1 MNNETETKNKYDRDP
16 REAMNELAE
25 EWGEID
31 GLIDT
36 AKELRSMVRANAKA
50 KNAVAEDLAEVRD
63 KVEEIIKH
71 ALRIERATHPDEE
84 PPLPEDEK
92 DGPVVLLMSDCYW
105 GRSRTFLGALEHLHG
120 EVPRLMYVSTDPT
133 CRTDGMGS
141 FCYDPKKPHFR
152 VPLGRKLSGKNKG
165 MPGTVEFYEPDND

>member
-16 REAMNELAE
+16 REALEELSERYGDIYELVEAAR
-25 EWGEID
+25 
-31 GLIDT
+31 GLRDY
-36 AKELRSMVRANAKA
+36 
-50 KNAVAEDLAEVRD
+50 VAENKSGADAEDIGEVRD
-63 KVEEIIKH
+63 RIEEIIKL
-71 ALRIERATHPDEE
+71 AIRIERATHPDEE

-120 EVPRLMYVSTDPT
+120 EVPRLMYVSADPT

-141 FCYDPKKPHFR
+141 FCYNPKKPHFR